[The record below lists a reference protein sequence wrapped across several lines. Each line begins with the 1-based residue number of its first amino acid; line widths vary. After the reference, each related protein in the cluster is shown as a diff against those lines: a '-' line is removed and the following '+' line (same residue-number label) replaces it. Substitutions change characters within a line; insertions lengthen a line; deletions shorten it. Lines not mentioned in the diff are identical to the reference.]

1 MIDLTTVAQAALVLF
16 GAVITTVIV
25 PCVKKNTTVQQ
36 QKEIM
41 GWVKIAVAAAE
52 QLYKGSDRGEE
63 KKAYVLD
70 WLNKQ
75 GITIL
80 LVEQNAKMALAI
92 SDRAYVLETGTI
104 TLSGDAQELLNDAR
118 VKKAYLGQ

>member
-1 MIDLTTVAQAALVLF
+1 MIDLTTVAQAALVFF

-75 GITIL
+75 GIT
-80 LVEQNAKMALAI
+80 V
-92 SDRAYVLETGTI
+92 
-104 TLSGDAQELLNDAR
+104 DADKLDAMIEAA
-118 VKKAYLGQ
+118 VHEIQ

>member
-1 MIDLTTVAQAALVLF
+1 
-16 GAVITTVIV
+16 
-25 PCVKKNTTVQQ
+25 
-36 QKEIM
+36 M

-75 GITIL
+75 GITIDTDKL
-80 LVEQNAKMALAI
+80 
-92 SDRAYVLETGTI
+92 
-104 TLSGDAQELLNDAR
+104 DAMIEAAVHEIQ
-118 VKKAYLGQ
+118 

>member
-52 QLYKGSDRGEE
+52 QLLK
-63 KKAYVLD
+63 
-70 WLNKQ
+70 
-75 GITIL
+75 
-80 LVEQNAKMALAI
+80 LAFNTV
-92 SDRAYVLETGTI
+92 REVF
-104 TLSGDAQELLNDAR
+104 
-118 VKKAYLGQ
+118 

>member
-1 MIDLTTVAQAALVLF
+1 MIDL
-16 GAVITTVIV
+16 TTVIV

-75 GITIL
+75 GITI
-80 LVEQNAKMALAI
+80 
-92 SDRAYVLETGTI
+92 
-104 TLSGDAQELLNDAR
+104 DADKLDAMIEAA
-118 VKKAYLGQ
+118 VYEIQ

>member
-36 QKEIM
+36 QNSFTR
-41 GWVKIAVAAAE
+41 VLTVAR
-52 QLYKGSDRGEE
+52 KR
-63 KKAYVLD
+63 KPMFLD

-75 GITIL
+75 GITI
-80 LVEQNAKMALAI
+80 
-92 SDRAYVLETGTI
+92 
-104 TLSGDAQELLNDAR
+104 DADKLDAMIEAA
-118 VKKAYLGQ
+118 VHEIQ

>member
-41 GWVKIAVAAAE
+41 GWVKSLLRQQNSFTRVLTVAR
-52 QLYKGSDRGEE
+52 KR
-63 KKAYVLD
+63 KP
-70 WLNKQ
+70 
-75 GITIL
+75 
-80 LVEQNAKMALAI
+80 MF
-92 SDRAYVLETGTI
+92 
-104 TLSGDAQELLNDAR
+104 
-118 VKKAYLGQ
+118 

>member
-1 MIDLTTVAQAALVLF
+1 MIDLTTVAQGALVLF

-63 KKAYVLD
+63 KKAYVFRLA
-70 WLNKQ
+70 
-75 GITIL
+75 
-80 LVEQNAKMALAI
+80 EQAGYH
-92 SDRAYVLETGTI
+92 D
-104 TLSGDAQELLNDAR
+104 
-118 VKKAYLGQ
+118 

>member
-1 MIDLTTVAQAALVLF
+1 MIDLTTVAQAALVLL

-36 QKEIM
+36 QKGIM

-75 GITIL
+75 GITI
-80 LVEQNAKMALAI
+80 
-92 SDRAYVLETGTI
+92 
-104 TLSGDAQELLNDAR
+104 DADKLDVMIEAAVHEIQ
-118 VKKAYLGQ
+118 

>member
-1 MIDLTTVAQAALVLF
+1 MIDFTTVAQAALVLF

-52 QLYKGSDRGEE
+52 
-63 KKAYVLD
+63 
-70 WLNKQ
+70 
-75 GITIL
+75 
-80 LVEQNAKMALAI
+80 
-92 SDRAYVLETGTI
+92 
-104 TLSGDAQELLNDAR
+104 
-118 VKKAYLGQ
+118 